1 MKRLLRRPSPAM
13 VIAMVALLA
22 ALGGTAV
29 GATVLSKKTVKKISN
44 TQANKVF
51 DQRKGELTGPPGPPG
66 ASGINGSAAAFAL
79 IQGNHSVNAAES
91 FNVTDAN
98 VTNPS
103 TGVYCIGGLPFQPKN
118 AVATPQ
124 ATSALDSRDR
134 IAAVLVSTAPG
145 IPFGCAAGDSIRV
158 QIIDNGVLGAT
169 AAGFAN
175 NFVQVWIED

>member
-1 MKRLLRRPSPAM
+1 MKRLFQRPSPAM
-13 VIAMVALLA
+13 VIAVVALLA

-51 DQRKGELTGPPGPPG
+51 DQRKGELAGPPG

-79 IQGNHSVNAAES
+79 IQGNGSVDDAQS

-103 TGVYCIGGLPFQPKN
+103 IGVYCIGGLPFQPKS

-124 ATSALDSRDR
+124 ATSALDTRDR
-134 IAAVLVSTAPG
+134 IAAVLVSTAPA
-145 IPFGCAAGDSIRV
+145 IPFGCAAGDLVRV